1 MGKLHSALLE
11 ARKSYEPLRR
21 DKVGRFG
28 KYATLQSIHAA
39 VHPALHAAGLLLTE
53 TIDLD
58 GVLTIR
64 VVNAEGEAHSSSM
77 PVGTIADYEA
87 TKGLTEWQV
96 YGRALTYARRYL
108 TIILLG
114 LSPDDLDDDGD
125 GVNRRPQRPPTRQ
138 DSRPVATPPPNIPYI
153 ASSAPVGAP
162 TAQSG
167 SNLPIVSNGA
177 PTPAAGLSAI
187 DIGWLCKKAG
197 VESSAL
203 SEYLKIVGYTSWA
216 QYVKPRET
224 LLVEYLQFAGRG
236 APEGGSNEAQ

>member
-1 MGKLHSALLE
+1 MMSKLHSALLA

-21 DKVGRFG
+21 DKQGRFG

-39 VHPALHAAGLLLTE
+39 VLPALHEADLLLTE

-64 VVNAEGEAHSSSM
+64 VVNADGEAHSSSM

-108 TIILLG
+108 TIVLLG
-114 LSPDDLDDDGD
+114 LSPDDLDDDGE
-125 GVNRRPQRPPTRQ
+125 GVSFRKAPPASKKALPPPKP
-138 DSRPVATPPPNIPYI
+138 SRPKVDDERAE
-153 ASSAPVGAP
+153 
-162 TAQSG
+162 
-167 SNLPIVSNGA
+167 
-177 PTPAAGLSAI
+177 GLSAI

-203 SEYLKIVGYTSWA
+203 SEFLKIAGYTSWA

-224 LLVEYLQFAGRG
+224 LLAEYLQFAGRRPSPRDL
-236 APEGGSNEAQ
+236 AYKEAGDETQ